1 MRTLFTQEE
10 IALLEKN
17 NYTHL
22 VSKSMIKFTDDFKDD
37 FWRLYLTDLPV
48 KEIFRMLGYDP
59 EVIGTKRID
68 GFVYNLRK
76 SRLTDEQRIGSISRA
91 SKVRRPP
98 ADVNYSEMKSKEA
111 IKAMEIELTYLRQE
125 VDFLKKLYSLIPL
138 KTSNYADNLVQRK
151 FREHGARKILLTD
164 ITYLPYNGTFAYL
177 STIIDAFTKQ
187 VLSYVL
193 SDNLK
198 VDFVLLTVQQLVDTH
213 GISLSEETIIH
224 SDQGVH
230 YTSYKF
236 IEIVNDAKLRQSMSR
251 RGNCWDNAPQESFFG
266 HMKDEIDITNCSTF
280 DEVKAIVDDWIDYYN
295 NERYQWGLAK
305 LAPNEYYNYIT
316 TGIYPIK

>member
-1 MRTLFTQEE
+1 MRTIFTQEE

-22 VSKSMIKFTDDFKDD
+22 VSKSMLKFTDDFKDD

-76 SRLTDEQRIGSISRA
+76 ARLTDEQRIGSISRA

-125 VDFLKKLYSLIPL
+125 VDFLKKLYSLIPPG
-138 KTSNYADNLVQRK
+138 N
-151 FREHGARKILLTD
+151 RE
-164 ITYLPYNGTFAYL
+164 N
-177 STIIDAFTKQ
+177 
-187 VLSYVL
+187 
-193 SDNLK
+193 
-198 VDFVLLTVQQLVDTH
+198 
-213 GISLSEETIIH
+213 
-224 SDQGVH
+224 
-230 YTSYKF
+230 
-236 IEIVNDAKLRQSMSR
+236 
-251 RGNCWDNAPQESFFG
+251 
-266 HMKDEIDITNCSTF
+266 EIDITNCSTF
-280 DEVKAIVDDWIDYYN
+280 DEVKAIMDDWIDYYN

>member
-48 KEIFRMLGYDP
+48 KEIFRMLGY
-59 EVIGTKRID
+59 TKRID

-125 VDFLKKLYSLIPL
+125 VDFLKKLYSLIPPG
-138 KTSNYADNLVQRK
+138 D
-151 FREHGARKILLTD
+151 RE
-164 ITYLPYNGTFAYL
+164 
-177 STIIDAFTKQ
+177 
-187 VLSYVL
+187 
-193 SDNLK
+193 
-198 VDFVLLTVQQLVDTH
+198 
-213 GISLSEETIIH
+213 EE
-224 SDQGVH
+224 
-230 YTSYKF
+230 
-236 IEIVNDAKLRQSMSR
+236 
-251 RGNCWDNAPQESFFG
+251 
-266 HMKDEIDITNCSTF
+266 
-280 DEVKAIVDDWIDYYN
+280 
-295 NERYQWGLAK
+295 
-305 LAPNEYYNYIT
+305 
-316 TGIYPIK
+316 